1 VSDAAQYDSLV
12 AAICLGIPT
21 AIVVNAAFRSPRR
34 LYLDEWMTLLTVPMT
49 IFQLLLLGR
58 VPWVYAGSWLAVS
71 LWVRLTYCATIFCI
85 SLSACFAPVARRSQL
100 VARLFAL
107 LYSGLLCAAFIF
119 GLVFGVPFL

>member
-1 VSDAAQYDSLV
+1 VSEAAQYDSLV

-21 AIVVNAAFRSPRR
+21 AIVFNGAFRSPRR
-34 LYLDEWMTLLTVPMT
+34 LYFDEWMTLLTVPMT

-58 VPWVYAGSWLAVS
+58 IHWLYAGSWFAFS
-71 LWVRLTYCATIFCI
+71 LWVRLAYCVTIFCI
-85 SLSACFAPVARRSQL
+85 SLIACFAPVARWSQL